1 MRKLLCL
8 INLHRKS
15 GCCFMLL
22 QCVVS
27 NEVITVRCI
36 FKLLLVFLKIHD
48 FESDRNEIE

>member
-1 MRKLLCL
+1 
-8 INLHRKS
+8 
-15 GCCFMLL
+15 MLL
-22 QCVVS
+22 KCVVS